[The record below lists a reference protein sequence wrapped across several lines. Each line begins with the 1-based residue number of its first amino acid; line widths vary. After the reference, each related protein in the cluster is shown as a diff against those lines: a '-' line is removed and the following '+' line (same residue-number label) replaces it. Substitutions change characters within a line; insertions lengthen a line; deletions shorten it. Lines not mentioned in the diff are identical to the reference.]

1 MMDEKK
7 GFAAAGTAW
16 SVRVS
21 GLVGARLRRRSVRR
35 TNAGADCGTSGRSRN
50 RIDDEKEQPDRRTVR
65 LLFSLCVQEQRL
77 ELAALQGG
85 LQRRA
90 ELVHIRY
97 QGAWFSLWII
107 LPEGNEIIVLTRQ
120 ETANVFGVTGQGVV
134 ACDSQKWGR
143 PLRRCAFG
151 CQGNGGIC
159 HAAGK
164 LCQRVACAGAM
175 TSASSSFFGPD
186 RLGVADAADGR
197 TARGRF

>member
-1 MMDEKK
+1 M
-7 GFAAAGTAW
+7 
-16 SVRVS
+16 
-21 GLVGARLRRRSVRR
+21 L
-35 TNAGADCGTSGRSRN
+35 
-50 RIDDEKEQPDRRTVR
+50 
-65 LLFSLCVQEQRL
+65 SLIHIC
-77 ELAALQGG
+77 

-134 ACDSQKWGR
+134 ACDSQKYGTAVAQMR
-143 PLRRCAFG
+143 FG

-164 LCQRVACAGAM
+164 MCIRDRSWSPSDWAC
-175 TSASSSFFGPD
+175 
-186 RLGVADAADGR
+186 RR
-197 TARGRF
+197 